1 MTQET
6 TINPHKLKL
15 SKNRFWS
22 SGDELPLVRYI
33 ARVLA
38 DPVVEDLMI
47 LKNEFGLEVLLST
60 WDQLKERG
68 EVAESVIPVT
78 EGILE
83 KLKDNI

>member
-6 TINPHKLKL
+6 TINPHKLQL

-38 DPVVEDLMI
+38 DPVVDDLMI
-47 LKNEFGLEVLLST
+47 LKNEFGLEILLST
-60 WDQLKERG
+60 WDQLKERD

>member
-6 TINPHKLKL
+6 IINPHKLQL

-22 SGDELPLVRYI
+22 SGNELPLVRYI

-38 DPVVEDLMI
+38 DPVLEDLI
-47 LKNEFGLEVLLST
+47 VLRNEFGLEIMLTT
-60 WDQLKERG
+60 WDKLKDRG